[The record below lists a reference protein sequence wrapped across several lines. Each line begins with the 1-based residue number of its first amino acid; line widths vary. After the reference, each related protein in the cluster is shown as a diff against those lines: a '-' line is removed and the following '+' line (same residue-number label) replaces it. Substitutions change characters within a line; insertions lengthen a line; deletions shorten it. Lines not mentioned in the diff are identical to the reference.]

1 MVGPLLVTLS
11 HHGRELD
18 LEVRCVGAATVG
30 HFADEVIMSASLDRL
45 PPNPSIAVERTGRTL
60 ARDAPMSRCD
70 LRSGDR
76 VRLSDAARAT
86 PETTDQ
92 VAAVVEVVEGPDAGR
107 SIDLTEGLSDI
118 GRGELCDVRLQD
130 PTASRRHARVRVD
143 SRVHVWD
150 LGATNAVLV
159 NGRRISETT
168 EVSERDVVTVGTTKL
183 HIRLHQP
190 EGPRVVGSEV
200 QFNRPPRVFK
210 PFAGEEVKLPA
221 PPEDPPRQYLPMI
234 ASVIPLIMGLVM
246 WRVFGSLIFALFMLM
261 SPLMMLGSFYE
272 SRKSG
277 RKVHKKRLAEHDLL
291 VNRAVEQLDGLREKE
306 IESRHGEFPSVQDTA
321 QFALQ
326 MTPRLWER
334 HPDDDEFLVL
344 RVGRAE
350 QAARTAVTIHTGG
363 SRRMRD
369 ELEKIPPRYTRIPD
383 LPAVAALPEVG
394 GLGVAGPADAA
405 RALVRSL
412 MVQLAG
418 VHAPTEVAMAAL
430 LASEDAT
437 QWRWLAWLPHV
448 QNEDSRVARSH
459 FGHDARTCAL
469 LFAGLTDELD
479 RRLSAREAR
488 DSQQPVR
495 FFAVVTLIHE
505 RAPVERSRLTPLLEQ
520 GPAVGMHFIWV
531 GASRRDLPRAC
542 GALVDLRT
550 QAEAGATLALR
561 SSGEEILDVEVETL
575 DVTQAESV
583 ARTLAP
589 VVEMGGQFA
598 ASTQIPTLVSL
609 VDLLGGVVTMNEPR
623 AIIERWAGA
632 ETALREFGRLRMNAA
647 VGRGTEHPVE
657 IDLRADGPHAL
668 VAGTTGAGKSELLQ
682 SLVASLAATHSPI
695 RVTFLL
701 VDYKGGAAFKEC
713 VGLPHTVGLVTD
725 LNTSEVRRALVSLEA
740 ELRHRERVL
749 NEANAKD
756 LFELE
761 ALGRPGTPPSLV
773 LVVDEFA
780 ALAREVPEFIDGV
793 VDVALRGRSLG
804 IHLVLATQRPAGV
817 ITPQIRANTNLRIAL
832 RVADVEDSVDV
843 IGTKSAALLPGDRP
857 GRAYARIGA
866 REPQLL
872 QSAWAGGVTR
882 AVSDDPAVTLARRV
896 FDQAIPLHLAEP
908 ATPALRVGP
917 SAEAD
922 GADAEP
928 DLRRLVENIA
938 MAARATGIEEPRR
951 PWHPPL
957 KTVYDLADLHHSPT
971 DAELVIGMA
980 DLPRDQRQEL
990 ARFLPDIQGSL
1001 LVLGASGSGKT
1012 VLLRSLT
1019 VAAALVDS
1027 GPVPHVYG
1035 LDFSGRGLEM
1045 LEVLPHVGS
1054 IVRGDDHTRVVRL
1067 LRDLRSRINDRGE
1080 KFSDA
1085 RAGSLPE
1092 YRSSPLGDLN
1102 EPRILVLLD
1111 GYAAFHSAYERVEA
1125 GRWVDEL
1132 TQLVA
1137 DGRQFG
1143 IHFVLTADRRSAF
1156 PLALAGTVGGR
1167 LVLRLSSEEEYAS
1180 AGVAKDIL
1188 TGDSPAGRAVLD
1200 GVEIQVGLLG
1210 GDPRGRAQSAALAGL
1225 ADATASRI
1233 ASPAPPVRVLPTV
1246 LPANPDEST
1255 ETEFAIGMRESDLA
1269 PALVQFES
1277 GAFLVAGPPRCGKTT
1292 ALDTL
1297 VATAPRCVA
1306 RIVVIS
1312 PRASFL
1318 TEPRPRVRAAV
1329 GNAQAAEILTA
1340 LTEDPME
1347 PTLVVVDDMDSLADT
1362 EADRLLT
1369 AILRDGANPGPMVA
1383 VSAGADAA
1391 RRAYEGVLRS
1401 VRGFKS
1407 GVLLQPDTDVDGDL
1421 LGVRLPRV
1429 ANTAWPSGRGY
1440 LVSLGAAG
1448 ICHLAQRQ
1456 RDP

>member
-1 MVGPLLVTLS
+1 MAEPLLVTLS
-11 HHGRELD
+11 HHGREMD
-18 LEVRCVGAATVG
+18 LEVRCDGAVTVG
-30 HFADEVIMSASLDRL
+30 HFADEVIMQASLDRL

-60 ARDAPMSRCD
+60 ERDAAMSHCD

-86 PETTDQ
+86 PETTEQ
-92 VAAVVEVVEGPDAGR
+92 VAAVVEVLEGPDAGH
-107 SIDLTEGLSDI
+107 SIDLSEGLSDI
-118 GRGELCDVRLQD
+118 GRGELCDVRLAD
-130 PTASRRHARVRVD
+130 PMASRRHARVRVD
-143 SRVHVWD
+143 ARVHVWD
-150 LGATNAVLV
+150 LGAANGVFV
-159 NGRRISETT
+159 NEHRISEPA
-168 EVSERDVVTVGTTKL
+168 EVSERDVVTVGASKL
-183 HIRLHQP
+183 RIRLHQP

-210 PFAGEEVKLPA
+210 AFAGTEVKLPA
-221 PPEDPPRQYLPMI
+221 PPEDPPKQYLPMI

-246 WRVFGSLIFALFMLM
+246 WQVFGSLIFALFMLM

-277 RKVHKKRLAEHDLL
+277 RKAHKERLAEHGLL
-291 VNRAVEQLDGLREKE
+291 VNRAVERLDSLREEE
-306 IESRHGEFPSVQDTA
+306 IESRHVECPSVQDTT

-350 QAARTAVTIHTGG
+350 QAARTEVSIHHGG

-369 ELEKIPPRYTRIPD
+369 ELEEIPPRYTRIPD
-383 LPAVAALPEVG
+383 LPAVVRLPEVG
-394 GLGVAGPADAA
+394 GLGVAGPADDANDLA
-405 RALVRSL
+405 RSL
-412 MVQLAG
+412 MAQLAAI
-418 VHAPTEVAMAAL
+418 HAPAEVAIAAL
-430 LASEDAT
+430 LTSEDAPL
-437 QWRWLAWLPHV
+437 WRWLAWLPHV
-448 QNEDSRVARSH
+448 QNANSRVAHSH

-469 LFAGLTDELD
+469 LLASLTEELD
-479 RRLSAREAR
+479 RRLSARESR
-488 DSQQPVR
+488 DSQPVR

-520 GPAVGMHFIWV
+520 GPAVGMHFIWM

-542 GALVDLRT
+542 GALVDLR
-550 QAEAGATLALR
+550 ARSEAGVTLALR
-561 SSGEEILDVEVETL
+561 LSGEELPDVEVEAL
-575 DVTQAESV
+575 DVARAEIM
-583 ARTLAP
+583 ARTLTP

-598 ASTQIPTLVSL
+598 TGTQIPASVSL
-609 VDLLGGVVTMNEPR
+609 VDLLGGVGTMNEPR
-623 AIIERWAGA
+623 VVIERWAGS
-632 ETALREFGRLRMNAA
+632 EESLREFGRLRLQAA
-647 VGRGTEHPVE
+647 VGLGPEHPVGV
-657 IDLRADGPHAL
+657 DLRADGPHAL

-682 SLVASLAATHSPI
+682 SLVASLAATHSPT

-713 VGLPHTVGLVTD
+713 VRLPHTVGLVTD

-740 ELRHRERVL
+740 ELRYRERVL
-749 NEANAKD
+749 NEMNAKD

-761 ALGRPGTPPSLV
+761 ALGHPGTPPSLV

-843 IGTKSAALLPGDRP
+843 IGTKEAALLPGDRP

-866 REPQLL
+866 REPQIF

-882 AVSDDPAVTLARRV
+882 AVSDDPAITLARRV
-896 FDQAIPLHLAEP
+896 FDQAIPVRLTEP
-908 ATPALRVGP
+908 ATAAHHAAP
-917 SAEAD
+917 STEAD
-922 GADAEP
+922 ADDNEP

-938 MAARATGIEEPRR
+938 TAARAANIEEPRR

-957 KTVYDLADLHHSPT
+957 KAIYELAELSRSPT

-980 DLPRDQRQEL
+980 DLPREQRQEL
-990 ARFLPDIQGSL
+990 ARFLPDAQGSL

-1012 VLLRSLT
+1012 VLLRTL
-1019 VAAALVDS
+1019 AAAAASADS
-1027 GPVPHVYG
+1027 GPIPHVYG

-1054 IVRGDDHTRVVRL
+1054 IVRGEDHTRVVRL

-1092 YRSSPLGDLN
+1092 YRSSPLGDPN

-1111 GYAAFHSAYERVEA
+1111 GYAAFHSTYERVEA

-1167 LVLRLSSEEEYAS
+1167 LVLRLTSEEEYAS
-1180 AGVAKDIL
+1180 AGVAKDIV
-1188 TGDSPAGRAVLD
+1188 TGESPAGRAVFD
-1200 GVEIQVGLLG
+1200 GVEVQVGLLG
-1210 GDPRGRAQSAALAGL
+1210 GDPSGRAQSAALTGL
-1225 ADATASRI
+1225 AGEVADRI
-1233 ASPAPPVRVLPTV
+1233 PSPAPPVRVLPTV
-1246 LPANPDEST
+1246 VPANPNDST
-1255 ETEFAIGMRESDLA
+1255 ETEFAIGVRESDLA
-1269 PALVQFES
+1269 PAFVKFES

-1297 VATAPRCVA
+1297 VVTAPSCVS

-1312 PRASFL
+1312 PRASVL
-1318 TEPRPRVRAAV
+1318 TEPRPRVRTAV
-1329 GNAQAAEILTA
+1329 GDAQAAETLTA
-1340 LTEDPME
+1340 LTKAPME
-1347 PTLVVVDDMDSLADT
+1347 PTLLVVDDLDSLTDT

-1369 AILRDGANPGPMVA
+1369 AILRSGTSPGPMVA

-1391 RRAYEGVLRS
+1391 RRAYDGALRS

-1429 ANTAWPSGRGY
+1429 ANTAWPPGRGY
-1440 LVSLGAAG
+1440 LVSLGGAD

-1456 RDP
+1456 GDTR